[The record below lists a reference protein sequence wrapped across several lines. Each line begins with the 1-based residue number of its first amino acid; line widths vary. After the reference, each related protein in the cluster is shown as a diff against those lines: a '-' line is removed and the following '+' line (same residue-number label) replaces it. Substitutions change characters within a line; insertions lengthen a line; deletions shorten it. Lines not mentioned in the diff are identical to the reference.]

1 MTTGNVHATLQRA
14 THMQHA
20 IVQHATCNRY
30 LLPLQHATCNRYLL
44 PLEEDFAVLERHFR
58 TEFLRAAFEILDEN
72 PDILQAPPACTVCGI
87 PSSRAMV
94 AFGVIRR
101 FGRCR

>member
-1 MTTGNVHATLQRA
+1 
-14 THMQHA
+14 MQHA
-20 IVQHATCNRY
+20 IV
-30 LLPLQHATCNRYLL
+30 QHATCNRYLL

-72 PDILQAPPACTVCGI
+72 PDILQAPPACTVCGLRV
-87 PSSRAMV
+87 PEQMV
-94 AFGVIRR
+94 AFCVIRR